1 MRTQMEEDID
11 VVRNHL
17 GEVMVELEGW
27 GPRATGVP
35 ARLREN
41 IRPLAI
47 GTVALAAAGLGLWW
61 ARAQSRRTIVER
73 ALAHLPTAVR
83 PAGKSR
89 QLLNDVRKRMVLARR
104 PEPSHPLRSLFY
116 KLSSASLVA
125 AASVVARH
133 VAAHLVEKQWRK
145 SATPSA
151 SATNP
156 DNNLT
161 ANFGR

>member
-1 MRTQMEEDID
+1 MRTHMEEDID

-41 IRPLAI
+41 ARPLAL
-47 GTVALAAAGLGLWW
+47 GTVALAAAAVGLWW
-61 ARAQSRRTIVER
+61 ARAQTRRSVVER
-73 ALAHLPTAVR
+73 ALAHLPASVR
-83 PAGKSR
+83 PASPSR
-89 QLLNDVRKRMVLARR
+89 KMMRDVKNRLAMVRR
-104 PEPSHPLRSLFY
+104 PQPVSHPLRSLFY
-116 KLSSASLVA
+116 KISTAGLVA

-133 VAAHLVEKQWRK
+133 LAAHFVEKQWR
-145 SATPSA
+145 SA
-151 SATNP
+151 SPNKQ
-156 DNNLT
+156 DNLA